1 VVDDKTD
8 NSGQSTTIDES
19 TRNFLEVEIARL
31 VEEAQESLERVRAG
45 EQAALAE
52 LKQFWGRLKSAGG
65 AYGVPTI
72 TVLGSAFEALG
83 EAWQRARVGGRE
95 HPDAPRLTQEALD
108 LLPALAR
115 GEVPRGSGVL
125 KDLCVR
131 AADLTL
137 ALARVV
143 REPGA

>member
-1 VVDDKTD
+1 MVDDRTD
-8 NSGQSTTIDES
+8 NEGQATAIDEN
-19 TRNFLEVEIARL
+19 TKNFLQVEIARL
-31 VEEAQESLERVRAG
+31 VEEAQAGLERVRAG

-52 LKQFWGRLKSAGG
+52 LKQFWSRLKSAGG
-65 AYGVPTI
+65 RYGVPAI
-72 TVLGSAFEALG
+72 TVLGSAFEALS

-95 HPDAPRLTQEALD
+95 HPDTPRLTQEALD

-131 AADLTL
+131 AADLTQ
-137 ALARVV
+137 ALTRVV
-143 REPGA
+143 QEP